1 MSAEGTANVR
11 AVLLDALGTLVRL
24 EPPAPRLRA
33 SVRERLG
40 VDVGDEAAGQ
50 AMRAE
55 ISFYRANLHRGR
67 DGASLAALRDA
78 CAQVVRSELA
88 LDAPLGDVRDALLA
102 AIRFTPYD
110 DVVPAL
116 ARLRADG
123 MHLAVVSNWDASL
136 HEMLDRTGLR
146 GHVDVVVSSVE
157 VGFAKPHPA
166 PFRAALAHLGLA
178 PRDALHVGDS
188 PEEDVAGALAAGVT
202 PVLLDRDGGT
212 TAPDGARLIFSLAD
226 LP

>member
-1 MSAEGTANVR
+1 MTAEATTR

-33 SVRERLG
+33 SLRERLG
-40 VDVGDEAAGQ
+40 VDVGDEAAAR

-55 ISFYRANLHRGR
+55 IAFYRANLHRGR

-78 CAQVVRSELA
+78 CAEVVHRELA
-88 LDAPLGDVRDALLA
+88 LEAPLGDVRDALLA
-102 AIRFTPYD
+102 AIEFTPYD

-116 ARLRADG
+116 GRLRAEG
-123 MHLAVVSNWDASL
+123 IRLAVVSNWDASL

-146 GHVDVVVSSVE
+146 AHVDIVVSSVE
-157 VGFAKPHPA
+157 VGFAKPHPG
-166 PFRAALAHLGLA
+166 PFQAALAHLGLA
-178 PRDALHVGDS
+178 PRDAIHVGDS
-188 PEEDVAGALAAGVT
+188 AQEDVAGAQAAGVT
-202 PVLLDRDGGT
+202 PVLVDREGSAV
-212 TAPDGARLIFSLAD
+212 APEGVRLIHSLTD